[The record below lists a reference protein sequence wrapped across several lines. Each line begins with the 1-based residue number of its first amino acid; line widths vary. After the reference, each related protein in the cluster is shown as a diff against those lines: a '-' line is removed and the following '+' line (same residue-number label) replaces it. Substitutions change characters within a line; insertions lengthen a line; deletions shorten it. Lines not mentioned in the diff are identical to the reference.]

1 MHTIEDFAAAAPL
14 PTITINPSA
23 PVTASVIC
31 LHGLGADGHDLES
44 IVSEIGLPQ
53 RHGVRFLLPHAP
65 HRPVTINNGFVMRA
79 WYDIVA
85 SDLSQREDSTGLG
98 NSERLLRNLIE
109 HEIDSGIAAHRIVL
123 AGFSQGGAIALH
135 TGLRYPQRLA
145 GILALSSYLPLA
157 GRLSAE
163 AHPANAGL
171 PIMMAHGTQDTV
183 VPLANALASRSVLE
197 EMAYDLTWRT
207 YPMGHAFCVEELGD
221 IHNWLTRI
229 LG

>member
-1 MHTIEDFAAAAPL
+1 MSATLL
-14 PTITINPSA
+14 PALTINPVT

-31 LHGLGADGHDLES
+31 LHGLGADGHDLASLVTELD
-44 IVSEIGLPQ
+44 LPK

-65 HRPVTINNGFVMRA
+65 HRPVTINNGYVMRA

-85 SDLSQREDSTGLG
+85 SDLSRQEDSSGVG
-98 NSERLLRNLIE
+98 VSERLLRNLIE
-109 HEIDSGIAAHRIVL
+109 HEIDSGIPAQRIVL

-145 GILALSSYLPLA
+145 GIMALSTYLPLA
-157 GRLSAE
+157 GRLPAE

-171 PIMMAHGTQDTV
+171 PVMMAHGTQDPI
-183 VPLANALASRSVLE
+183 VPLAHALASRSVLE
-197 EMAYDLTWRT
+197 DMAYDVTWHT
-207 YPMGHAFCVEELGD
+207 YPMGHATCIEELRD
-221 IHNWLTRI
+221 IDNWLMRV